1 MMKSDLKNVS
11 RHIEFVAE
19 GPREMMC
26 LPKKNKPPQTTAN
39 RTAKVFKNKTSKPVC
54 YQLFQKQTGRQPD
67 VNRT

>member
-26 LPKKNKPPQTTAN
+26 LPKKNKPRKPPQTVPQKFSKIKPANQSVTNYSRSKPDAN
-39 RTAKVFKNKTSKPVC
+39 RM
-54 YQLFQKQTGRQPD
+54 
-67 VNRT
+67 